1 MLGKKR
7 KFEDNNEPFG
17 DGSHIIYVNAQYED
31 DSQIGKLMHDFNCSN
46 PGDMKYSYLAKKA
59 TFFKEETEGV
69 THMCQIWEEIKA
81 EGFAEGKAEVRIST
95 AEKMLLKNQFST
107 DMIAEISGL
116 TVEEVEKLK
125 EKLSA

>member
-1 MLGKKR
+1 MG
-7 KFEDNNEPFG
+7 
-17 DGSHIIYVNAQYED
+17 
-31 DSQIGKLMHDFNCSN
+31 
-46 PGDMKYSYLAKKA
+46 LAA
-59 TFFKEETEGV
+59 AGITVMGAV
-69 THMCQIWEEIKA
+69 SDR
-81 EGFAEGKAEVRIST
+81 AEGKAEVRIST

>member
-1 MLGKKR
+1 
-7 KFEDNNEPFG
+7 
-17 DGSHIIYVNAQYED
+17 
-31 DSQIGKLMHDFNCSN
+31 
-46 PGDMKYSYLAKKA
+46 
-59 TFFKEETEGV
+59 
-69 THMCQIWEEIKA
+69 MCELLEQKIKQERA
-81 EGFAEGKAEVRIST
+81 EGLAEGRAEGRAEGKAEVRIST